1 MKKLLFFLIV
11 LGTAGLGG
19 FVTITRPAS
28 VNPSEYAGMSGT
40 VEKGQQL
47 FWLGGCA
54 ACHSGAG
61 AKGDALL
68 VLSGG
73 RRFTTAF
80 GTFIAPN
87 ISPDPVQGIG
97 NWAVKDLANALIKG
111 TSPTGF
117 HYYPAFPFVSYSRF
131 TPQDVADLK
140 AFMDTLPKSDRPNE
154 PHMVHFPFNF
164 RVLLGGWKFLYL
176 KHDPVVAGDTLS
188 PQEARGRYLVEGP
201 GHCGECHTPRDALGG
216 MDRARWLGGAP
227 SADGPGRVPNITP
240 AKLTWSADEIVDYL
254 KTGFTP
260 DYDSAGGAMAEVVT
274 NLSHLSDDDLA
285 AIAAY
290 LRQVP
295 AVN

>member
-1 MKKLLFFLIV
+1 MNKLFLFFTFLAV
-11 LGTAGLGG
+11 MSVAA
-19 FVTITRPAS
+19 FSAITRPGT
-28 VNPSEYAGMSGT
+28 VNTSEYAGLSGT

-61 AKGDALL
+61 TEGDALL

-73 RRFTTAF
+73 RRFATGF
-80 GTFIAPN
+80 GTFVAPN
-87 ISPDPVQGIG
+87 ISTDPVQGIG
-97 NWAVKDLANALIKG
+97 NWALKDLANALLKG
-111 TSPTGF
+111 TSPKGA
-117 HYYPAFPFVSYSRF
+117 HYYPAFPFASYARM

-140 AFMDTLPKSDRPNE
+140 AFLDALPASDRANE
-154 PHMVHFPFNF
+154 PHLVHFPFNF

-176 KHDPVVAGDTLS
+176 NKDPIVAGDSLS

-216 MDRARWLGGAP
+216 MDRARWLAGAP
-227 SADGPGRVPNITP
+227 SADGPGRVPDITP
-240 AKLTWSADEIVDYL
+240 ARLAWSADEIADYL

-274 NLSHLSDDDLA
+274 NLSHLPDTDLA

-290 LRQVP
+290 LKQVP
-295 AVN
+295 AAD